1 MASLKIIN
9 RLGLLLVNLIMF
21 HLKSYTMKNV
31 ILATILMVGLSACEQ
46 PQATSNSGLD
56 LSKFEITTIPGTG
69 EQRAVRMGDD
79 GRLKEVGL
87 LRHGKRDGAWVT
99 YFKDKEVPQVVANF
113 VDDKYNG
120 VYMEF
125 SRQGQIILLCN
136 YENNQLE
143 GKFARYRLGRTT
155 EEGAYKNGKLHGN
168 YKKYYDGK
176 SIVQQEANYT
186 DGELDGKTLFYNE
199 KGDIIV
205 EYTYKMGQKIEG
217 GIVEKGK

>member
-1 MASLKIIN
+1 
-9 RLGLLLVNLIMF
+9 
-21 HLKSYTMKNV
+21 
-31 ILATILMVGLSACEQ
+31 
-46 PQATSNSGLD
+46 
-56 LSKFEITTIPGTG
+56 
-69 EQRAVRMGDD
+69 
-79 GRLKEVGL
+79 
-87 LRHGKRDGAWVT
+87 
-99 YFKDKEVPQVVANF
+99 
-113 VDDKYNG
+113 
-120 VYMEF
+120 MEF